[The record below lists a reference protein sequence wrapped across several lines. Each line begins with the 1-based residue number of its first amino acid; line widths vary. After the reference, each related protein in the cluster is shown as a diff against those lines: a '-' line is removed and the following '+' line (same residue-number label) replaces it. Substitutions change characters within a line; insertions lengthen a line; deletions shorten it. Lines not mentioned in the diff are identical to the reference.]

1 MHIRTRSGEIRFDP
15 SKGAGTKFSS
25 APASLLGASV
35 WYSVCIGRSC
45 NKAWV
50 LIMACVS
57 GRGQQDLSIHRP
69 RVEMCTHEQSSNLA
83 NAGMI
88 RVAVLKLKSWAF
100 GV

>member
-35 WYSVCIGRSC
+35 WYSVCIGWSC

-50 LIMACVS
+50 LIKACVS
-57 GRGQQDLSIHRP
+57 GRGQDLSIHRP
-69 RVEMCTHEQSSNLA
+69 SNLA

-88 RVAVLKLKSWAF
+88 RVALLKLKSWAF